1 MAVMFNK
8 VAFIGM
14 GLIGSSLAHVMRR
27 DGLAGEIAAAARKA
41 ETLDTV
47 MELGLA
53 DRVSNDPA
61 EVVLDADLV
70 MICTPLGA
78 YGKVAAAIGPSLKD
92 GAIVSDVG
100 SAKTCVAR
108 EVGPHLPPG
117 VHLVPGHPV
126 AGTEHSG
133 PRSGFA
139 ELFEGRWCV
148 LTPEPGTDREAVNRV
163 RTLWEAAGML
173 VTEMNTGHHDQIL
186 AITSHLPHVIAYA
199 IVDTANQLGD
209 DLKDEIFQ
217 FSASGFRD
225 FTRIAASDPVMWR
238 DIFLENRDAVL
249 DVLSR
254 FDEDLTNLKRA
265 IRRGDGAE
273 LEHIFTRTREIRR
286 GIIEARQDQFEDQK
300 TALPP
305 KDGD

>member
-1 MAVMFNK
+1 MFDR

-14 GLIGSSLAHVMRR
+14 GLIGSSLARVLRR
-27 DGLAGEIAAAARKA
+27 DGLAGEITAAARKT
-41 ETLDTV
+41 ETLDTI

-61 EVVLDADLV
+61 DAVRDADLI

-78 YGKVAAAIGPSLKD
+78 YGKVAAAIGPSLRD

-100 SAKTCVAR
+100 SAKACVAR
-108 EVGPHLPPG
+108 EVGPHLPTG

-139 ELFEGRWCV
+139 ELFDGRWCV
-148 LTPEPGTDREAVNRV
+148 LTPEPGTDRDAVDRV
-163 RTLWEAAGML
+163 RALWEAAGMY
-173 VTEMNTGHHDQIL
+173 VTEMNTIHHDRIL

-225 FTRIAASDPVMWR
+225 FTRIAASDPIMWR
-238 DIFLENRDAVL
+238 DILVENRDAVL

-254 FDEDLTNLKRA
+254 FDEDLTQLKRA
-265 IRRGDGAE
+265 IRRGDGDE
-273 LEHIFTRTREIRR
+273 LERIFTRTRAIRR
-286 GIIEARQDQFEDQK
+286 GIIEARQEQFEDQK
-300 TALPP
+300 TLPP
-305 KDGD
+305 AKSDG